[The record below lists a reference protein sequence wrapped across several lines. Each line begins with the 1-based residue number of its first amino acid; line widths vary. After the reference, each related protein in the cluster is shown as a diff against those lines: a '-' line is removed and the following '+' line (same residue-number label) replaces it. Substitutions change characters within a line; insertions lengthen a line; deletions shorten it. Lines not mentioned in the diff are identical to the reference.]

1 MMNPFAQPASGQ
13 EYIDPLNSG
22 HDNPQMPPK
31 AAKKQ
36 QYLYQ
41 PVVRDV
47 IPRSIEASM
56 PQDKGQSPEDVL
68 KHFSADFD
76 HFSGRCTRRISNLLP
91 GWNSRTLSILG
102 NKRQSNIGTIYH
114 KVPP

>member
-1 MMNPFAQPASGQ
+1 MIPFAQPASGQ
-13 EYIDPLNSG
+13 EYINPLNSG

-31 AAKKQ
+31 PAKKKAN
-36 QYLYQ
+36 LYQ
-41 PVVRDV
+41 PLLQDV
-47 IPRSIEASM
+47 IPRDIETSM

-68 KHFSADFD
+68 KHFTSDFD
-76 HFSGRCTRRISNLLP
+76 HFSERCTRRISNLLP
-91 GWNSRTLSILG
+91 GRNSRTLSILG